1 MAYNPTLYNPYGQQY
16 PQIQQQI
23 QQPFTLPQQA
33 VKGVI
38 EWVDGEAA
46 AKSYQMPVGLNK
58 PVALWDT
65 NDTVIYLKSMNPM
78 GMPNPLQK
86 IYYRIEDGQSGVKQ
100 TTVPALESGDTEPEK
115 TYVSMEEFVKMKEE
129 LLQAIRESAVRDNPK
144 HAVKGE

>member
-1 MAYNPTLYNPYGQQY
+1 MAYNPTIYNPYGQQY
-16 PQIQQQI
+16 QQMQQI

-33 VKGVI
+33 VKGEI

-65 NDTVIYLKSMNPM
+65 NDTVIYLKCMNPL

-86 IYYRIEDGQSGVKQ
+86 IYYRIDDGQSGVKQ
-100 TTVPALESGDTEPEK
+100 TTVPALESGNTEPEK

-129 LLQAIRESAVRDNPK
+129 LLQAIHETANHEPAKRP
-144 HAVKGE
+144 VKGE